1 MQRTLWIGAIGLAG
15 LAFWLFTAMNEPAGP
30 SARSGVEQP
39 SLVGSSTGSDRA
51 ERHAGRLAGGEAPA
65 GSRATD
71 PKRSS
76 VLEAE
81 GGPRRETTP
90 LGSSAPARN
99 EFDDVVPPR
108 DESDADATA
117 SVVPTAPGSS
127 GPISGSQTAD
137 HATARSTGRG
147 DGPSTAETPVVPNE
161 DEALGYYLARRSLGE
176 NPSDS
181 ELKKRQGLART
192 LLSAESQE
200 VRDRVNARAAETGA
214 AY

>member
-1 MQRTLWIGAIGLAG
+1 MQRALWIGAIGLAG

-30 SARSGVEQP
+30 SARSGVEAP
-39 SLVGSSTGSDRA
+39 SRVGPPAGSDRA
-51 ERHAGRLAGGEAPA
+51 ERHARRQADGEAPA

-71 PKRSS
+71 PEWSS

-81 GGPRRETTP
+81 RGPRRETTA
-90 LGSSAPARN
+90 LGSPAPALN
-99 EFDDVVPPR
+99 ELDSVVPPR

-117 SVVPTAPGSS
+117 LVAPTAPGSS
-127 GPISGSQTAD
+127 DPISGSQTAD
-137 HATARSTGRG
+137 HPPPRSTVQG
-147 DGPSTAETPVVPNE
+147 DGPSIAEAPVDPNE
-161 DEALGYYLARRSLGE
+161 DDALGYYLARRSLGE
-176 NPSDS
+176 NPSDA

>member
-1 MQRTLWIGAIGLAG
+1 M
-15 LAFWLFTAMNEPAGP
+15 
-30 SARSGVEQP
+30 
-39 SLVGSSTGSDRA
+39 
-51 ERHAGRLAGGEAPA
+51 
-65 GSRATD
+65 
-71 PKRSS
+71 
-76 VLEAE
+76 LEAE
-81 GGPRRETTP
+81 GRARRETTP
-90 LGSSAPARN
+90 LGSSASARN
-99 EFDDVVPPR
+99 ELDGVVPPR

-117 SVVPTAPGSS
+117 LVAPTAPGSS

-137 HATARSTGRG
+137 RATARSTGRG
-147 DGPSTAETPVVPNE
+147 DGPSTAEAPVYPNE

-176 NPSDS
+176 NPSDG

>member
-1 MQRTLWIGAIGLAG
+1 MQRALWIGAIGLAG

-30 SARSGVEQP
+30 SARSGVEEP
-39 SLVGSSTGSDRA
+39 SLVGSPTGSDRA
-51 ERHAGRLAGGEAPA
+51 ERHARRQADGEAPA

-71 PKRSS
+71 PEWSS
-76 VLEAE
+76 VLAAE
-81 GGPRRETTP
+81 GGTRHETTA

-99 EFDDVVPPR
+99 EFDGEVPPR

-117 SVVPTAPGSS
+117 SSAPTAPGSS
-127 GPISGSQTAD
+127 DPISGSQ
-137 HATARSTGRG
+137 ATYHSPPPSTGQG
-147 DGPSTAETPVVPNE
+147 GGPSTAEAPVYPNE

-176 NPSDS
+176 NPSDG